1 MGEVFKEINKE
12 LEIDQIKPISQDQD
26 AMENILKAAE
36 ERVINVSINQQK
48 MVKTFEEQELLEE
61 KEFLY
66 EVIIGKKR
74 KSLTLSIK

>member
-66 EVIIGKKR
+66 EVIIGKKEN
-74 KSLTLSIK
+74 L